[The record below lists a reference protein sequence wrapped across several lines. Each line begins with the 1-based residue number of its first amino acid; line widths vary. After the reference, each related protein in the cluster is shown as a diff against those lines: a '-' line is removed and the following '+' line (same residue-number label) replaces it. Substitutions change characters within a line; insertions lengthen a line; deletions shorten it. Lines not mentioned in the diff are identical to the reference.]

1 MRLLGNTA
9 LLAPLPPPIRT
20 SSGLYVSARHMDDR
34 MQWWVIAV
42 GPGRRLRDGTIVPP
56 EVRRGDRC
64 LCNPDGLGVRHK
76 FKNGSILV
84 DASIIEMVWVYRK

>member
-1 MRLLGNTA
+1 
-9 LLAPLPPPIRT
+9 
-20 SSGLYVSARHMDDR
+20 

-76 FKNGSILV
+76 FGNGNILV
-84 DASIIEMVWVYRK
+84 DAGIIEMLWTVKG